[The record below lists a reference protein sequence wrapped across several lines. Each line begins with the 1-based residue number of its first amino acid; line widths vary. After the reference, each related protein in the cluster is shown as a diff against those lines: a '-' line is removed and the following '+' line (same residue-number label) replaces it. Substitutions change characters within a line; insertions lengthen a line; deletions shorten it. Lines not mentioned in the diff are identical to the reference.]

1 VHARPYQ
8 APLSTEARDYLREVF
23 APEVRK
29 LEQMFGWDCSDWL
42 A

>member
-1 VHARPYQ
+1 MSADAR
-8 APLSTEARDYLREVF
+8 TYLREVF
-23 APEVRK
+23 APEITK